1 MTPSDD
7 TAPLSPDVPGF
18 LALPLAGSGPGVLV
32 LHAWWGL
39 NDTIKAVCM
48 RLAEAGFVA
57 FAPDLYRGETAAT
70 VADAERLGAA
80 LDAEHI
86 RAKADIRRAV
96 DDLGSRVPGA
106 DVGVAVLGYS
116 LGAYY
121 ALDLAAA
128 RPDAVRSVVLFYGT
142 GGGDWAA
149 SRADYLGHF
158 ASDDPFEPAANVD
171 ALERALVAAG
181 RAVTFHRY
189 GGVGHW
195 FCEPDRVDAY
205 GEAAADLAWQRTLAF
220 LRRSTAG

>member
-1 MTPSDD
+1 MTPRGDSHRP
-7 TAPLSPDVPGF
+7 APETPGF
-18 LALPLAGSGPGVLV
+18 LALPLAGTGPGVLV

-57 FAPDLYRGETAAT
+57 YAPDLYRGETAET

-80 LDAEHI
+80 LDADHV
-86 RAKADIRRAV
+86 RAKADITRGV
-96 DDLGSRVPGA
+96 DDLRTRTAGSGL
-106 DVGVAVLGYS
+106 AVLGYS
-116 LGAYY
+116 LGACY

-128 RPDAVRSVVLFYGT
+128 RAGDIHSVVLFYGT

-158 ASDDPFEPAANVD
+158 ASDDPFEPPANVE
-171 ALERALVAAG
+171 ALEQALVEAG
-181 RAVTFHRY
+181 RAATFHRY

-195 FCEPDRVDAY
+195 FCEPDRADAY
-205 GEAAADLAWQRTLAF
+205 DQAAADLAWQRTLSF

>member
-7 TAPLSPDVPGF
+7 TAPLSPDAPGF

-70 VADAERLGAA
+70 AADAKRLGAA
-80 LDAEHI
+80 LDADHG
-86 RAKADIRRAV
+86 RARADLTRAV
-96 DDLGSRVPGA
+96 DDLRARAGGSGL
-106 DVGVAVLGYS
+106 AVLGYS
-116 LGAYY
+116 LGGYY

-158 ASDDPFEPAANVD
+158 ASDDPFEPPANVE

-189 GGVGHW
+189 DGVGHW
-195 FCEPDRVDAY
+195 FCEPDRADAY
-205 GEAAADLAWQRTLAF
+205 GPAAAELAWHRTLAF
-220 LRRSTAG
+220 LTRPMAG